1 MAQLELKGDHNKYA
15 ILKKA
20 KGHEE
25 FDLMVEFLQRS
36 KIHYAL
42 THSPNLV
49 CESLV
54 KQFWASAAKRST
66 TEIVAEVDGV
76 EYVVTEGLIRT
87 KLQLDDE
94 NGVYHSN
101 TTEILAGLREAGYQ
115 STDTSKWHKNQFC
128 PNWRYLVHLLLQC
141 ISNKC
146 GGWDQFSL

>member
-1 MAQLELKGDHNKYA
+1 MARLELKGDHNKYA
-15 ILKKA
+15 ILKTK

-42 THSPNLV
+42 TYCPNLV

-54 KQFWASAAKRST
+54 KQFWASATKRSA
-66 TEIVAEVDGV
+66 TEIVAEIDGV

-87 KLQLDDE
+87 KLQLNDE

-101 TTEILAGLREAGYQ
+101 TAEILAGLREAGYQ
-115 STDTSKWHKNQFC
+115 STDTS
-128 PNWRYLVHLLLQC
+128 
-141 ISNKC
+141 
-146 GGWDQFSL
+146 